1 MRAPL
6 YYRESTH
13 EYIFTEEQWNKV
25 KKKEGFVRAKGLGE
39 MNVGA
44 IEESLFGKFKVW
56 EQLKPGSWNA
66 FSKLVN
72 DLMGTDVE
80 TRRDYLFDK
89 VDFDQVTFL

>member
-13 EYIFTEEQWNKV
+13 EYIFTEEQWNRV
-25 KKKEGFVRAKGLGE
+25 

-56 EQLKPGSWNA
+56 EQLKPGNWNA